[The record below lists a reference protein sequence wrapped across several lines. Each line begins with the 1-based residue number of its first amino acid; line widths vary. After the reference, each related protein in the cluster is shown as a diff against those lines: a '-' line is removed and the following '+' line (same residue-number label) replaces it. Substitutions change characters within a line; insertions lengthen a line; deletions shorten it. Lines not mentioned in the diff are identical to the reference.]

1 MPRKVLAEFNCPF
14 CGLGVRALSEPQAVM
29 HFEPMCPKFEAEEPL
44 VFLRNARVAMVGS
57 MPDDDEWPVT
67 GGGSE

>member
-1 MPRKVLAEFNCPF
+1 MSDAQFSCPF
-14 CGLGVRALSEPQAVM
+14 CGRRVVAHSEPQAVM
-29 HFEPMCPKFEAEEPL
+29 HEMPMCPKFEAEEPL
-44 VFLRNARVAMVGS
+44 MFLRNARVAMVGR